1 MNELNEKDTNF
12 LIRNSAIADK
22 PHDAF
27 VQMQWCGWLIMT
39 ETPILYVLTMLNL
52 VVLR

>member
-1 MNELNEKDTNF
+1 MNEQNEKDTNF

-27 VQMQWCGWLIMT
+27 VQMQWCGLLT
-39 ETPILYVLTMLNL
+39 ETPILYVSTMLNL
-52 VVLR
+52 VVLH